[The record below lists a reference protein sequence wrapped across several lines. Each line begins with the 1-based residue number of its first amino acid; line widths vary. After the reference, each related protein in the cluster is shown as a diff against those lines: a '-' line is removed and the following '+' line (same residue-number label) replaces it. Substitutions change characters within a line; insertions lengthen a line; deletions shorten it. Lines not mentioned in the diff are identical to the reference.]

1 MEAELKRRR
10 PPRVQQA
17 PSPTGPLEELN
28 RLCDL
33 VTRGDYFEC
42 LGLSREVGTSGV
54 REAWIRTS
62 AELMDLRVRTAGFE
76 GAAASIDM
84 SSVFVPMRSRYC
96 PTRIFAWPTSGPAID
111 SEVRPMQTRAMELTW
126 PF

>member
-84 SSVFVPMRSRYC
+84 VERVCADAF
-96 PTRIFAWPTSGPAID
+96 
-111 SEVRPMQTRAMELTW
+111 EVLSDPDLRLAYLRAGD
-126 PF
+126 